1 MAADDIEPQ
10 DVFDHLMGLAD
21 EAGLDQ
27 FDPSTMH
34 DSVNDM
40 TNEQLENFW
49 ETETWE
55 DVIEENRADDE
66 HPLKYH

>member
-10 DVFDHLMGLAD
+10 DVFDHLMELAD
-21 EAGLDQ
+21 DAGLDQ
-27 FDPSTMH
+27 FDAETLH

-40 TNEQLENFW
+40 TNEQLETFW

-55 DVIEENRADDE
+55 DVVYENQADDE